1 MDMFLGR
8 LHFLSLASRGCQFLF
23 SEHQLVPGIGATR
36 FQQHD
41 SVESEDI
48 VFGSGAILQP
58 KSRAR
63 VTLQGYQTAFLS
75 R

>member
-1 MDMFLGR
+1 MDVFSAAVRICFLT
-8 LHFLSLASRGCQFLF
+8 LRGCQLLF